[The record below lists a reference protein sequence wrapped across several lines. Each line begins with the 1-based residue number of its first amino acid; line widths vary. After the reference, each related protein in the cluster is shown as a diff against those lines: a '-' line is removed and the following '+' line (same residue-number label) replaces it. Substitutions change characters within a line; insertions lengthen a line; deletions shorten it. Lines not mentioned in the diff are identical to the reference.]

1 MGYLINSGSGFL
13 SDAVQLVSNKK
24 SYLLNTTGYGAVD
37 NIRIGYQDFGT
48 RVLNDGATIE
58 SYECA
63 NDAILATPTANIG
76 RQLFDAYDARVSL
89 ASGDTE
95 ARDCTINELYEL
107 KQE

>member
-13 SDAVQLVSNKK
+13 ADAVQVSSSKK
-24 SYLLNTTGYGAVD
+24 SYLINTTGYLVD

-63 NDAILATPTANIG
+63 SKAILATPIANIG
-76 RQLFDAYDARVSL
+76 RQLFDAYDARVVA

-95 ARDCTINELYEL
+95 ARDCTIDELYEL
-107 KQE
+107 KQ

>member
-13 SDAVQLVSNKK
+13 SDAVQLVSNRKA
-24 SYLLNTTGYGAVD
+24 YLLNTTGYLVD
-37 NIRIGYQDFGT
+37 NIRVGYQDFGT

-76 RQLFDAYDARVSL
+76 RQLFDAYDARVAL

-95 ARDCTINELYEL
+95 ARDCTINELYNL

>member
-76 RQLFDAYDARVSL
+76 RQLFDAYDARVAL

-95 ARDCTINELYEL
+95 ARDCTINELYNL
-107 KQE
+107 KQ

>member
-1 MGYLINSGSGFL
+1 MGYLINTGSGFL
-13 SDAVQLVSNKK
+13 SDAVQIASNRR
-24 SYLLNTTGYGAVD
+24 SYLINNTGYLVD
-37 NIRIGYQDFGT
+37 TIRVGYQDFGT

-76 RQLFDAYDARVSL
+76 RQLFDAYDTRVSL

>member
-24 SYLLNTTGYGAVD
+24 SYLINTTGYGAVD
-37 NIRIGYQDFGT
+37 NIRIGYEDFGT

-76 RQLFDAYDARVSL
+76 RQLFDAYDARVVS

-95 ARDCTINELYEL
+95 ARDCTITELLEL
-107 KQE
+107 NQ